1 MENTSKDVT
10 GKDVNAKDAGKDV
23 NAKDAGK
30 NVNETKPKDVNEKAK
45 VRIFQK
51 KEILINCGI

>member
-10 GKDVNAKDAGKDV
+10 GKDV